1 MPMLATAVLLAAE
14 EPGGH
19 SPEPFNPILPAW
31 NEIIW
36 GTIAFIALF
45 VVLRQKAFPA
55 IRASLK
61 AREDRIR
68 ADLEAAEAAKE
79 EAQEV
84 LEEYQRQLADARNEA
99 GRIIEEA
106 RRSAEQV
113 RRDLI
118 AKAEAEAG
126 ELRSRAKADLDATIE
141 QARADLQRQMAEFA
155 VTLAEKI
162 VERSLDRDAQRDLI
176 QRYIAELER
185 LPEGGGVPEEA
196 GAPGSRN

>member
-1 MPMLATAVLLAAE
+1 MHVLATIVTLAAE
-14 EPGGH
+14 EPGG
-19 SPEPFNPILPAW
+19 ETFNPILPET

-36 GTIAFIALF
+36 GAISFFALF
-45 VVLRQKAFPA
+45 IVLRAKAFPA

-68 ADLEAAEAAKE
+68 ADLEAAEAAKV
-79 EAQEV
+79 EAQEL

-118 AKAEAEAG
+118 GKAEAEAA
-126 ELRSRAKADLDATIE
+126 ELRARAQADIDATIE
-141 QARADLQRQMAEFA
+141 QARADLQRQMADFA
-155 VTLAEKI
+155 ISLAEKI

-185 LPEGGGVPEEA
+185 LPEAGGVPEEA
-196 GAPGSRN
+196 GAPGARN

>member
-1 MPMLATAVLLAAE
+1 MHVLATAIVLAQE
-14 EPGGH
+14 GGGH
-19 SPEPFNPILPAW
+19 GKETFNPILPAT
-31 NEIIW
+31 NEIVW
-36 GTIAFIALF
+36 GAISFIVLF
-45 VVLRQKAFPA
+45 AVLRAKAFPA

-68 ADLEAAEAAKE
+68 GDLEAAEAAKQ

-118 AKAEAEAG
+118 GKAETEAA
-126 ELRSRAKADLDATIE
+126 ELRHRAQADIDATIE
-141 QARADLQRQMAEFA
+141 QAKADLQRRMADFA
-155 VTLAEKI
+155 ISLAERI
-162 VERSLDRDAQRDLI
+162 VERSLDREAQRDLI
-176 QRYIAELER
+176 QRYITEVEALSDGR
-185 LPEGGGVPEEA
+185 GVPEET
-196 GAPGSRN
+196 GSRN

>member
-1 MPMLATAVLLAAE
+1 MHVLATAVVLAQE
-14 EPGGH
+14 GGGH
-19 SPEPFNPILPAW
+19 APETFNPILPAI
-31 NEIIW
+31 NEIVW
-36 GTIAFIALF
+36 GTISFVVLF
-45 VVLRQKAFPA
+45 VVLRAKAFPA

-68 ADLEAAEAAKE
+68 ADLEAAEAAKA

-84 LEEYQRQLADARNEA
+84 LEEYQRQLADARSEG

-118 AKAEAEAG
+118 AKAEGEAA
-126 ELRSRAKADLDATIE
+126 ELRSRAQADIDATIE
-141 QARADLQRQMAEFA
+141 QAKADLQRRMADFA
-155 VTLAEKI
+155 ISLAEKI

-176 QRYIAELER
+176 QRYIAEVDALSD
-185 LPEGGGVPEEA
+185 GQGVPEET
-196 GAPGSRN
+196 GSRN